1 MFETAYQMYDYY
13 CRLRDEAFQFLG
25 DPTLET
31 EEVRATYHMARI
43 LADDYEALLMI
54 LSM

>member
-25 DPTLET
+25 DPVFDT

-43 LADDYEALLMI
+43 LADNYEALLMI

>member
-25 DPTLET
+25 DPILGT

-54 LSM
+54 MSM